1 MCYVLFCASM
11 FLKSICGSCYISCD
25 SCHFLWSSVFSSLHL
40 SDQRWA
46 ASVFSGEPEDPSQ
59 SAAYEWQHDHKS
71 AVPAQQLGSKQHLK
85 NEDCPPGTAYFLA
98 GLHSGREESSFS
110 SVPVWQCYHR
120 HRSGGTIERADSLR
134 GTEAVIELWESNLD
148 PFRTNPL
155 FPDSLTGHGSPES
168 MFMPVE
174 FAP

>member
-1 MCYVLFCASM
+1 MCYVLFCAGM
-11 FLKSICGSCYISCD
+11 LLKSICGHCCISCG
-25 SCHFLWSSVFSSLHL
+25 SCRFPWSSVFSDLHL
-40 SDQRWA
+40 SGQRWA

-59 SAAYEWQHDHKS
+59 SAASEWQHDHKP

-98 GLHSGREESSFS
+98 GFHSGREESSFS
-110 SVPVWQCYHR
+110 SVPVWQWYHG
-120 HRSGGTIERADSLR
+120 HRSGDIIEYADSLR

-148 PFRTNPL
+148 PFWTNPL
-155 FPDSLTGHGSPES
+155 FPDSLTGHGGSES
-168 MFMPVE
+168 MFMPME